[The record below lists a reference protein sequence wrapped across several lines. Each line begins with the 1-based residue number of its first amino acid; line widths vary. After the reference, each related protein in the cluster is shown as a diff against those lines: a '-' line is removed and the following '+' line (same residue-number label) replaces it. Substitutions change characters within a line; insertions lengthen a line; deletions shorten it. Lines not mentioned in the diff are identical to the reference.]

1 MPIVLY
7 RVDERLIHGQVM
19 IGWGERLRPDRYL
32 VIDEEVATTS
42 WEQELYRLSAGGDTD
57 LLFSGLEGARRDLR
71 SWQGDPRRSILLT
84 RDIQTMLGLARGGL
98 LRGES
103 VNLGGIHHAE
113 GRIKVKPYLYLGLDE
128 RHGIRALEAEGVS
141 VTAMDVPGSTRVTSA
156 SLLEGA

>member
-32 VIDEEVATTS
+32 VVDQEVATTS
-42 WEQELYRLSAGGDTD
+42 WEQELYRVSAGAETE
-57 LLFSGLEGARRDLR
+57 LVFLGLEEARRDLP
-71 SWQGDPRRSILLT
+71 SWRDDSRRSILLT
-84 RDIQTMLGLARGGL
+84 RDVRTMLGLARGGL

-113 GRIKVKPYLYLGLDE
+113 GRTKVLPYLYLGLDE
-128 RHGIRALEAEGVS
+128 RHGIRALQSEGVS
-141 VTAMDVPGSTRVTSA
+141 VSAMDVPGSARVASS
-156 SLLEGA
+156 SLLGEV